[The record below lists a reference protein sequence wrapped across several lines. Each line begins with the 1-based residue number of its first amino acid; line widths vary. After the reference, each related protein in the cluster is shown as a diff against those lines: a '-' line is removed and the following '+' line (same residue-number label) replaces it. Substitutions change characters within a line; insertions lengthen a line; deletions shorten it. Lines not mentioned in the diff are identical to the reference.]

1 MGVVI
6 GRGARFYDIPEDVLT
21 KYEMPEEK
29 TEKIREKM
37 KGVKV
42 KLDEEVE
49 GYGLNDMKTLDDF
62 LYELF
67 GWSWGMSNSG
77 SFH

>member
-6 GRGARFYDIPEDVLT
+6 GKGARFYDIPEDVLT
-21 KYEMPEEK
+21 KYEMSEEK

-42 KLDEEVE
+42 KVDAEVE
-49 GYGLNDMKTLDDF
+49 GFGVNEMKSIDDF
-62 LYELF
+62 LNELF

-77 SFH
+77 NFH

>member
-6 GRGARFYDIPEDVLT
+6 GRGARFYDIPEDVLA